1 MKKMGTKF
9 GVVALALLLVS
20 GFAMTGCKTKTG
32 GGTYTYN
39 EYISASPT
47 TWNSHIGT
55 SDADSYVQQYTEI
68 GLYDITLNADRTS
81 YAFIDEMATGD
92 PVDVTANYVGQY
104 GISEKQTGKA
114 WKINLNPDATWAN
127 GTKITSEDYL
137 YSMEQLLSPQMKN
150 AKASGYYTGT
160 TALYKAYNYY
170 MSVSDYVRISIGQPY
185 TDTEISKLI
194 ANGELYFSVNIQMR
208 NDNWRTLAEFHE
220 WTLGKNNAMEK
231 MLHVGND
238 LSGADIYD
246 TVLAIQQA
254 NGDGYVKI
262 TADNLATI
270 KNALVEIFET
280 NGGGAFGKWYNHC
293 AIKKETA
300 TEYTKVPATVD
311 GAPFTY
317 TDDQINVLIENGQLY
332 FTPEQGILGTG
343 TGQTLRRASVA
354 GRTKQFFYTEGATL
368 KPGLSGAAPDDYEYH
383 GEYVFTELDEMWA
396 AGKNDDGYLKI
407 TTENLED
414 IKKILTDIVNNF
426 RAGGYSAYMTDW
438 YSLLTTAK
446 EVVFQPATFDEIGIF
461 KDGDNAI
468 VLVFTNALTLFD
480 VKFALTSNWLV
491 YKDLYEAGKQQQGSL
506 TLTTYG
512 TSIDNYMG
520 YGPYKLTSYQK
531 DKELV
536 FERNTEWYGFKSGKT
551 NYHEGQ
557 YKTDKIVTQV
567 IKEQATALLEFEQGN
582 LDQVKLVSS
591 DLEKYKFSDYM
602 LRRTGGNIWQ
612 IAFNTDVT
620 ALGALESDGEGNR
633 RILSVTE
640 FRKALSLCLNRNTIG
655 REIAAG
661 SSPAFSFVNE
671 NYYYN
676 MQNDSNSVY
685 RTSDE
690 GMKAIVDLYGM
701 EYGDGKTYATLK
713 DAYNAVTGYDIAQAK
728 QNFEAAADK
737 AIADGIY
744 AQGQSIKINIYTND
758 LNATRSAI
766 GQHMQTQVTE
776 ATKGTKLEGKV
787 TIEWKQSSNY
797 SKDIQDGKN
806 EAIFYSIVSDYGD
819 PYGLIGS
826 YVDTETTKI
835 YEYGFDPKSEMFSL
849 TYDFNGD
856 GKIDENETNVPKSYL
871 NWQKAIRVGGEYAT
885 NVDARLYVLAQ
896 LENKLL
902 GSFRTLPLYVGADV
916 TLRSKKVNYAT
927 ETANIYAA
935 YGGVRLMTYNYDD
948 ADWANYCK
956 KNTLNYAE

>member
-1 MKKMGTKF
+1 MKKMGMKF

-20 GFAMTGCKTKTG
+20 GFAMTGCKKRG
-32 GGTYTYN
+32 GEGVFTYN

-68 GLYDITLNADRTS
+68 GLYDMTLNADRTS

-92 PVDVTANYVGQY
+92 PQDVTANYVGQY
-104 GISEKQTGKA
+104 GISQGNTGKA

-127 GTKITSEDYL
+127 GKKITSEDYL

-150 AKASGYYTGT
+150 AKASNYYTGT

-170 MSVSDYVRISIGQPY
+170 MSVSDYVRIPIGQPY
-185 TDTEISKLI
+185 TDTEINKLI
-194 ANGELYFSVNIQMR
+194 ENGELYFSVNIQMR

-220 WTLGKNNAMEK
+220 WTLGKGNAMEK

-238 LSGADIYD
+238 VSGADIYD
-246 TVLAIQQA
+246 TVLAKQQA
-254 NGDGYVKI
+254 NDEGYVKI
-262 TADNLATI
+262 TTDNFATI

-280 NGGGAFGKWYNHC
+280 NSSGFGKWYNHC

-300 TEYTKVPATVD
+300 TEYKKVPASVD
-311 GAPFTY
+311 DTPFTY
-317 TDDQINVLIENGQLY
+317 TDDEINTLIENGQLY
-332 FTPEQGILGTG
+332 FSTEQQILGAG
-343 TGQTLRRASVA
+343 AGQTLRRASGV
-354 GRTKQFFYTEGATL
+354 GMTKRFFYTGGGTL
-368 KPGLSGAAPDDYEYH
+368 KPGGSNANPDDYEYS
-383 GEYVFTELDEMWA
+383 GEYVFTALDEAWN
-396 AGKNDDGYLKI
+396 AGKNDDGYLKVS
-407 TTENLED
+407 TANLDMLKENL
-414 IKKILTDIVNNF
+414 TVIVNNF
-426 RAGGYSAYMTDW
+426 RANGYSAYITDW

-446 EVVFQPATFDEIGIF
+446 EVAFQPATFAEIGIF
-461 KDGDNAI
+461 KDGDDAF
-468 VLVFTNALTLFD
+468 VMVFNNSLTMFD
-480 VKFALTSNWLV
+480 VKYALTSNWLV
-491 YKDLYEAGKQQQGSL
+491 YKDLYDAGKQQQGSL
-506 TLTTYG
+506 TLTSYG

-557 YKTDKIVTQV
+557 YKTDRIVTSV
-567 IKEQATALLEFEQGN
+567 INEQATALLEFEKGN

-602 LRRTGGNIWQ
+602 LRRVGGNIWQ
-612 IAFNTDVT
+612 IAFNTDAT
-620 ALGALESDGEGNR
+620 ALGAIEADGEGNR

-671 NYYYN
+671 NYYYD
-676 MQNDSNSVY
+676 MQNDSDSVY
-685 RTSDE
+685 RTSDA
-690 GMKAIVDLYGM
+690 GMKAIVDLYGI
-701 EYGDGKTYATLK
+701 EYGDGKKYTTLK
-713 DAYNAVTGYDIAQAK
+713 DAYNAVTGYDIEQAK
-728 QNFEAAADK
+728 QNFETAADK
-737 AIADGIY
+737 AIAGGLY
-744 AQGQSIKINIYTND
+744 TQGQNIKIKIYTND
-758 LNATRSAI
+758 LTATRSAI
-766 GQHMQTQVTE
+766 GQHMQAQVTE

-787 TIEWKQSSNY
+787 TIEWKQSGNY

-835 YEYGFDPKSEMFSL
+835 YEYGFDPTKEMLTL
-849 TYDFNGD
+849 TYDFDGD
-856 GKIDENETNVPKSYL
+856 GKIDDEKETEVVKSCL
-871 NWQKAIRVGGEYAT
+871 TWQKAIRVGGDYAK
-885 NVDARLYVLAQ
+885 NVDARLYILAQ

-902 GSFRTLPLYVGADV
+902 SSFRTLPLYVGADV

-927 ETANIYAA
+927 DKANIYAA

-948 ADWANYCK
+948 ADWAKYCK